1 MYTNYGVVLSNKWKN
16 YYFRPMNLESASIH
30 KENKIAFIEEKH
42 VQNKMTKLWMFSLTN
57 LTM

>member
-16 YYFRPMNLESASIH
+16 YYFRPMSLESVSIH

-42 VQNKMTKLWMFSLTN
+42 VQNKMTKL
-57 LTM
+57 